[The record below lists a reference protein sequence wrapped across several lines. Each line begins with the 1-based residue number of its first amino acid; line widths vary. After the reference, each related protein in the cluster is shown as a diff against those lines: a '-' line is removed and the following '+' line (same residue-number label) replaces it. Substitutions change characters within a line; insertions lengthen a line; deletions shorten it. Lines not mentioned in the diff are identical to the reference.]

1 MSEFSTSMN
10 IAASGM
16 NVQAQRIKVIAQNI
30 ANADSTGIEPGS
42 DPYRRQIVSFK
53 NVFDREMGANV
64 VKVSGVSKD
73 KSEFKTRFD
82 PSHPAADASGYVKLP
97 NVNNV
102 LESAD
107 LREAQRSYEASLAA
121 MDLVKAM
128 MAQTIQSIR
137 A

>member
-1 MSEFSTSMN
+1 MELSASMS

-16 NVQAQRIKVIAQNI
+16 SAQAQRIKVIAQNI
-30 ANADSTGIEPGS
+30 ANADSTAVQPGE
-42 DPYRRQIVSFK
+42 DPYRRQMVSFK

-64 VKVSGVSKD
+64 LKVGGIVQD
-73 KSEFKTRFD
+73 KSEFRTRFD
-82 PSHPAADASGYVKLP
+82 PSHPAADASGYIKLP
-97 NVNNV
+97 NVSTV
-102 LESAD
+102 LETAD

-128 MAQTIQSIR
+128 VAQTINSIR

>member
-16 NVQAQRIKVIAQNI
+16 NAQAQRIKIIAQNI

-64 VKVSGVSKD
+64 VKVSGVAKD
-73 KSEFKTRFD
+73 QSEFKTRFD
-82 PSHPAADASGYVKLP
+82 PSHPAANADGYVKLP
-97 NVNNV
+97 NVNSV

>member
-1 MSEFSTSMN
+1 MELAASMN

-16 NVQAQRIKVIAQNI
+16 MAQAQRIKVIAQNI
-30 ANADSTGIEPGS
+30 ANADSTGVNAGD
-42 DPYRRQIVSFK
+42 DPYRRQMVSFK

-64 VKVSGVSKD
+64 VKVGGIVQD

-82 PSHPAADASGYVKLP
+82 PSHPAADAYGYIKLP
-97 NVNNV
+97 NVSTV
-102 LESAD
+102 LETAD

-128 MAQTIQSIR
+128 MAQTINSIR

>member
-1 MSEFSTSMN
+1 MSEFAASMN

-16 NVQAQRIKVIAQNI
+16 SAQAQRIKIIAQNI
-30 ANADSTGIEPGS
+30 ANSDSTGTTPGS
-42 DPYRRQIVSFK
+42 DPYRRQEISFK
-53 NVFDREMGANV
+53 NVFDRAMGADV
-64 VKVSGVSKD
+64 VKVGGVSLD
-73 KSEFKTRFD
+73 KSDFKTRFD
-82 PSHPAADASGYVKLP
+82 PSHPAADANGYVKLP
-97 NVNNV
+97 NVNTV

-128 MAQTIQSIR
+128 MAQTINSIR